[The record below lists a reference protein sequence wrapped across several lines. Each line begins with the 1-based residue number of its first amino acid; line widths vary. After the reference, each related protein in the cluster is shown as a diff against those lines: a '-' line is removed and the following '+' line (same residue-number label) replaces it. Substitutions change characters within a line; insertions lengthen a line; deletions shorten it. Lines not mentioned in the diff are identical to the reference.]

1 MAWPPGPAPAPR
13 GRRRGHG
20 ERQVQ
25 ERARLPGHC
34 IPCSWDTARP
44 GRGALG
50 KALLAL
56 PCVAGQCPSLE
67 GGAME
72 TQAILSM
79 PAEVLLKIL
88 SYLDAAALLC
98 VGCVNRR
105 FYHLANDN
113 LIWIRI
119 YSSAFSPKRYN
130 WRAGSVERTAGSMSL
145 LSVEDREAG
154 HWKREYVM
162 KRMASL
168 KAALAQVLKPVNL
181 YTGLP
186 EKTKEA
192 LRISGIGWVI
202 ILREKSGREHV
213 LEHVDLFINESSV
226 TISWYGKAWPC
237 LATLST
243 LDLCGVMPVFMDWPS
258 PPTKNGPRWCSLV
271 AKYSLSDM
279 TDSAVIGCDRFVRL
293 FRLDPGLL
301 VGLWKREEELAFVMA
316 NLHVSHLVERSAL
329 GSATVPYELPLR
341 GTLSDDSPE
350 YGLRGY
356 QLHVDLHS
364 GGAFCLCSTFCNL
377 FTDTG
382 CIENGHVKLV
392 VIHFQNS
399 VEHLPLVGE
408 VGLCWRT
415 DTVEGCVKSCSIMD
429 VTLLDE
435 YGKPFWCFSSPVC
448 MRAPPGPRDSPH
460 FTGPTSRI
468 DYEDA
473 AGAVHMELVRIEE
486 TEEYFIVSLVLRL
499 SLAKINRWFGT
510 HY

>member
-105 FYHLANDN
+105 FYHLAND
-113 LIWIRI
+113 
-119 YSSAFSPKRYN
+119 KYN

>member
-1 MAWPPGPAPAPR
+1 MATRR
-13 GRRRGHG
+13 GRLLQQQWLGLQALRLPLGGVGAAPGSYRFRRGPGSRATAFHAPGTQHAWG
-20 ERQVQ
+20 EGP
-25 ERARLPGHC
+25 RAR
-34 IPCSWDTARP
+34 PCSH
-44 GRGALG
+44 
-50 KALLAL
+50 
-56 PCVAGQCPSLE
+56 CPAWLDSL
-67 GGAME
+67 
-72 TQAILSM
+72 

-98 VGCVNRR
+98 MGCVNRR
-105 FYHLANDN
+105 FYHLAND
-113 LIWIRI
+113 
-119 YSSAFSPKRYN
+119 KYN
-130 WRAGSVERTAGSMSL
+130 WRADSVGRMAGSMSL

-162 KRMASL
+162 RRMASL

-213 LEHVDLFINESSV
+213 LEHVDLLINESSV
-226 TISWYGKAWPC
+226 TIAWYGKAWPC
-237 LATLST
+237 LAALST
-243 LDLCGVMPVFMDWPS
+243 LDLCGVMPVFTDWPK

-271 AKYSLSDM
+271 ARYSLSDI
-279 TDSAVIGCDRFVRL
+279 TDSAVIGCDHLVRL
-293 FRLDPGLL
+293 CRLDPGLL
-301 VGLWKREEELAFVMA
+301 VGLWKRKEELAFVVA
-316 NLHVSHLVERSAL
+316 NLHVSRLVERSTL
-329 GSATVPYELPLR
+329 GSATVPYELPPH
-341 GTLSDDSPE
+341 GALSDDSPGR
-350 YGLRGY
+350 GLHGY
-356 QLHVDLHS
+356 QLHLDLHG
-364 GGAFCLCSTFCNL
+364 GGAFCLCSTFGNL

-392 VIHFQNS
+392 VIHLQNS

-415 DTVEGCVKSCSIMD
+415 DVVDGCVKSCSIMD

-448 MRAPPGPRDSPH
+448 MRASPGPRDGPGS
-460 FTGPTSRI
+460 TGPTSCI

-473 AGAVHMELVRIEE
+473 AGAVHMDLARIEE
-486 TEEYFIVSLVLRL
+486 TGEHFIVGLELRL